1 VTAPQ
6 VRPID
11 RWFVDLEKRGVF
23 ADPAS
28 REGRDF
34 VYRRSA
40 AGASLQR
47 DLLVPAWTESA
58 RPGAGDPRPHDPINP
73 QYDPATPS
81 APAPMQGP
89 LQ

>member
-11 RWFVDLEKRGVF
+11 RWFVGLEKRGVF
-23 ADPAS
+23 ADPTSLEA
-28 REGRDF
+28 RDF
-34 VYRRSA
+34 VHRRSA

-47 DLLVPAWTESA
+47 DLLIRAWTESA

-73 QYDPATPS
+73 
-81 APAPMQGP
+81 
-89 LQ
+89 